1 MEFKI
6 EKSILSESLTSL
18 NNYVEKR
25 DIKAAT
31 ANIMVKIEDS
41 LLTMY
46 ATDYEYG
53 LKLEITNI
61 FDYTDGEFLVNSGN
75 FLNTI
80 KRLKNG
86 EIHISLKGSNVT
98 IKQNKSKLNLE
109 VLETETFP
117 KFSINED
124 KMSKLEFNSNEVLKG
139 IKDTLFSI
147 DSNNPKFELQCMLF
161 DFKQTGLNIVTTD
174 TRTLSLY
181 QSNIKIDKEI
191 QLLVP
196 RKAILEI
203 QKLLNDKCSIFVD
216 DTNML
221 IKTNDFTFHTKLIN
235 GKFPD
240 YTRVIPNEYK
250 YTFEVPTNEFI
261 ESLKLVTALET
272 TVQITFKNNAILIE
286 SATDKNK
293 SETEITTNYETEE
306 VIFKANS
313 INLINA
319 LNNVDND
326 TFELCINSS
335 RLPIVINSDNY
346 KVINMPIIDND

>member
-1 MEFKI
+1 M
-6 EKSILSESLTSL
+6 
-18 NNYVEKR
+18 
-25 DIKAAT
+25 
-31 ANIMVKIEDS
+31 
-41 LLTMY
+41 
-46 ATDYEYG
+46 
-53 LKLEITNI
+53 
-61 FDYTDGEFLVNSGN
+61 
-75 FLNTI
+75 
-80 KRLKNG
+80 
-86 EIHISLKGSNVT
+86 
-98 IKQNKSKLNLE
+98 
-109 VLETETFP
+109 LETESFP

-124 KMSKLEFNSNEVLKG
+124 KMSKLEFNLNEVLKG

-161 DFKQTGLNIVTTD
+161 DFKQIGLNIVTTD
-174 TRTLSLY
+174 TRTLSIY
-181 QSNIKIDKEI
+181 QSDIKIDKEI

-196 RKAILEI
+196 KKAILEI
-203 QKLLNDKCSIFVD
+203 QKLLNDKCNILID
-216 DTNML
+216 DTNMI

-240 YTRVIPNEYK
+240 YARVIPNEYK
-250 YTFEVPTNEFI
+250 YTFEVPTKDFV

-272 TVQITFKNNAILIE
+272 TVQITLKDNAILIE

-293 SETEITTNYETEE
+293 SETEITTDYKTEE

-319 LNNVDND
+319 LNNVNND
-326 TFELCINSS
+326 TFELCINSG

>member
-25 DIKAAT
+25 DLKAST
-31 ANIMVKIEDS
+31 ANIMVRIEDS

-53 LKLEITNI
+53 LRLEIVNI
-61 FDYTDGEFLVNSGN
+61 FDYTDGEFLVNSTN

-80 KRLKNG
+80 KRLKSG
-86 EIHISLKGSNVT
+86 EIHISLNGSNIT

-124 KMSKLEFNSNEVLKG
+124 KMNKLEFYSNEVLKG

-196 RKAILEI
+196 KKAILEI

-272 TVQITFKNNAILIE
+272 TVQIIFKNNAILIE

-293 SETEITTNYETEE
+293 SETEITTEIGRAH
-306 VIFKANS
+306 V
-313 INLINA
+313 
-319 LNNVDND
+319 
-326 TFELCINSS
+326 
-335 RLPIVINSDNY
+335 
-346 KVINMPIIDND
+346 